1 MDRKERYENLQVALM
16 AALQGWQ
23 ADLWTAMPG
32 HIASF
37 DPATQTCEVQPG
49 LKLKITGPA
58 IASLTPGADPTT
70 VPEGSSAWMTLP
82 KLQDC
87 PVHFPSGGGYTL
99 TFPVAVGD
107 ECLVVFGSRCIDSW
121 WQSGGIQQQAT
132 MRMHD
137 LSDGFVF
144 VGFNSKP
151 NVPSNICTDS
161 VQLRSDAGTTVL
173 DFKEGTVTLTAVNAV
188 VNATNATVNA
198 STLAKIASPSILL
211 QNTGTAL
218 KSLLNASLLTWL
230 EAHVHGNGN
239 GGANTTAPTT
249 TPASTTQ
256 TSVVQAE

>member
-132 MRMHD
+132 MRMHQTET
-137 LSDGFVF
+137 LPLGSWAIV
-144 VGFNSKP
+144 
-151 NVPSNICTDS
+151 
-161 VQLRSDAGTTVL
+161 VQRPQEALIFGHETTVSI
-173 DFKEGTVTLTAVNAV
+173 DVTVY
-188 VNATNATVNA
+188 
-198 STLAKIASPSILL
+198 
-211 QNTGTAL
+211 
-218 KSLLNASLLTWL
+218 
-230 EAHVHGNGN
+230 
-239 GGANTTAPTT
+239 
-249 TPASTTQ
+249 
-256 TSVVQAE
+256 